1 MKKNRSCPGMMMSQ
15 PMPMPIMG
23 FNPVMQQP
31 MNNYPQT
38 TYANAYNNI
47 EEQMNNIR
55 QQINSLENRVSKL
68 ESKQANT
75 NQYTNKYN
83 DSNYYML

>member
-1 MKKNRSCPGMMMSQ
+1 MKKNRNCPGMIYNQ

-23 FNPVMQQP
+23 INPIMQQP
-31 MNNYPQT
+31 INTYPQT
-38 TYANAYNNI
+38 TYTNTYNNI
-47 EEQMNNIR
+47 EEQINNIDQR
-55 QQINSLENRVSKL
+55 INSLENRISKL
-68 ESKQANT
+68 ESKQMNT